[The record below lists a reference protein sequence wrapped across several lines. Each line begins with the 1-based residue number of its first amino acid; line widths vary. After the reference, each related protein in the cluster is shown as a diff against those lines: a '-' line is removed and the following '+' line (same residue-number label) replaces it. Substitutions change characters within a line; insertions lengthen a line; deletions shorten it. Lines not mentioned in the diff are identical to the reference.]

1 MADKAKVADA
11 DKLDNKA
18 LKEAIIKAKRPNFT
32 AEGKTDAYL
41 DAAFD
46 LTKEQMRGDS
56 MSDQMRKAFGTQQR
70 QDSADTAKDAQKKM
84 MDRLRNAYNG
94 EDTKF

>member
-1 MADKAKVADA
+1 MLSWNSWQTRQ
-11 DKLDNKA
+11 KL
-18 LKEAIIKAKRPNFT
+18 LILT
-32 AEGKTDAYL
+32 
-41 DAAFD
+41 AFD

-56 MSDQMRKAFGTQQR
+56 MSDQMRKAFNVQQR
-70 QDSADTAKDAQKKM
+70 KDGVETESARDAQKKM